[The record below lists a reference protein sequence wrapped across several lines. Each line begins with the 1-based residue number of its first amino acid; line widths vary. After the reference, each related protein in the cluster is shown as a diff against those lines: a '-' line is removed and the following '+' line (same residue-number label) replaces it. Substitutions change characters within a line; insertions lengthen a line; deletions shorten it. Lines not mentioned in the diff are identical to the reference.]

1 MEESV
6 STFEANARDLWWFRK
21 NVPCLDACPVKTDAG
36 RYVQLI
42 AEGRFAE
49 AYRVARSPNPI
60 ASICGRSCGAPC
72 EDACRRGKIDAP
84 VAIRALKRFVC
95 ELYGPESLSSASVKE
110 ILSGDMGGGSRTP
123 GHGELLMRRETN
135 SGRKVAVIG
144 AGPAGL
150 ACAHDL
156 AIMGYK
162 PTVFEAMP
170 LPGGMMRYGI
180 PSYRLPREVIDYAV
194 AEIESLGV
202 EFRYGTPLRPG
213 FGVSELKAEGYEAI
227 FVAIGAGQGRGIKL
241 EGGDADGVIKAIDY
255 LLNINRGYRVNLG
268 TKVAVVGG
276 GLVALD
282 AARTAMRALLPG
294 HVMAAEEEEAV
305 EAGTMRVALDV
316 AREAIRRGSINVT
329 VVSLESEA
337 EMPAMKSVQ
346 GREETEIT
354 LHEGVA
360 FQPSWGPRR
369 VISENGKVKALELV
383 RCVRVF
389 DDDGRFRPQFD
400 ENQLMTL
407 EADTIIL
414 AIGQAPDLSFLSPE
428 DGIELTPAGTIKIDP
443 ATLATTAPGVY
454 AGGDGA
460 FPPSILITVAHQ
472 GKLAA
477 RSIDAYLRGVPALP
491 TELRVTIEELPTD
504 TYRRVE
510 PYEQI
515 ERNIAM
521 NPLSRRSGITEV
533 ESSYTAAQA
542 REQAERC
549 LYCHIHPIYDGAK
562 CVRCN
567 RCVDICPDFC
577 LKFVPIERLADPERF
592 EALAVPGE
600 GAPVAFLYDEAKCI
614 RCGLCAIRCPTGA
627 ITMEKFQFDEE
638 SVA

>member
-1 MEESV
+1 ML
-6 STFEANARDLWWFRK
+6 TIDAKPRDLWWFRK

-60 ASICGRSCGAPC
+60 ASICGRTCGAPC

-84 VAIRALKRFVC
+84 VTIRALKRFVC
-95 ELYGPESLSSASVKE
+95 ELYGPESLSSASLKE
-110 ILSGDMGGGSRTP
+110 ILLGDMGGGSITP
-123 GHGELLMRRETN
+123 GHGELLMRRQAA
-135 SGRKVAVIG
+135 SGGGRKVAVIG

-156 AIMGYK
+156 AVMGYR

-180 PSYRLPREVIDYAV
+180 PSYRLPREVIDYQV

-202 EFRYGTPLRPG
+202 EFRYNTPLRPG
-213 FGVSELKAEGYEAI
+213 FGVSELKADGYEAV
-227 FVAIGAGQGRGIKL
+227 FLAIGAGQGRGIRI
-241 EGGDADGVIKAIDY
+241 EGSETDGVIKAIDY

-268 TKVAVVGG
+268 TKVVVVGG

-305 EAGTMRVALDV
+305 EAGTMRVAFDV
-316 AREAIRRGSINVT
+316 AREAIRRGSLKVT

-346 GREETEIT
+346 GREETEISVQ
-354 LHEGVA
+354 EGVT

-369 VISENGKVKALELV
+369 VIAENGKVKALEV
-383 RCVRVF
+383 MRCVRVF
-389 DDDGRFRPQFD
+389 DDEGRFRPQFD
-400 ENQLMTL
+400 ESQLLTI
-407 EADTIIL
+407 EADSVIL
-414 AIGQAPDLSFLSPE
+414 AIGQAPDLSFLKPE
-428 DGIELTPAGTIKIDP
+428 DGVELTPAGTIKIDP
-443 ATLATTAPGVY
+443 ATLATSAPGVY

-460 FPPSILITVAHQ
+460 FPPSILITVAQQ
-472 GKLAA
+472 GKAAA

-491 TELRVTIEELPTD
+491 TELKVTIEELPTD
-504 TYRRVE
+504 TYQR
-510 PYEQI
+510 PMGYEQI
-515 ERNIAM
+515 KRNIAM

-533 ESSYTAAQA
+533 ESSYSAEEA
-542 REQAERC
+542 REQGERC

-567 RCVDICPDFC
+567 RCVDICPEFC
-577 LKFVPIERLADPERF
+577 LKFVPTERLVEPERF
-592 EALAVPGE
+592 ENVAVPGVGE
-600 GAPVAFLYDEAKCI
+600 SVAFLYDEAKCI

-627 ITMEKFQFDEE
+627 ITMEKFYFDEE
-638 SVA
+638 RAA